1 MIKLTRKGY
10 VRLYG
15 NTEYAARR
23 DMERAYYAW
32 LAKLMRGWK
41 RVYSV

>member
-1 MIKLTRKGY
+1 MIKLTRKGT
-10 VRLYG
+10 VRLFG